1 MASLVGR
8 VLGSGRYEII
18 ELYGKGAFAE
28 VYRGRQLNLN
38 RDVAI
43 KVLNEDSSRDDSLVK
58 RFHNEAAAVARFDHP
73 NIIKIFDHGE
83 EEHIHYYVMNFLPR
97 TLRSLFHPNRPLPL
111 EIVLQVAGQLAAA
124 LAYAQTIVN
133 NFVHRDIKPE
143 NVMLDQSH
151 NAVLSDFGLVRGD
164 EISRLTVGDNVIGT
178 PTYMSPEQIR
188 GKTLDPRSDLYA
200 LGVLLYECATG
211 APPFKGD
218 LMAVCHQHV
227 SEPPAAPRSLN
238 PDLPPEVEALIL
250 KLLEKAP
257 EKRYQSAAE
266 VLASLADLPGD
277 LLGKNINIYSLPTMP
292 VTRKPQTGSNP
303 PQIPPPPSR
312 SSIPT
317 SPAKPRTGNKLF
329 PVYVFVGISALALSV
344 ALFNY
349 FRQPNDSQPAAQTQ
363 VEPPGSAVSTTL
375 PGALEAAAGSINIES
390 TPPGATIYWN
400 GIQQNHTTPA
410 RFDSLKPSRYA
421 VRLTLPGHEAWSGFV
436 TIQQDCTAL
445 LQATLTPSPIP
456 SPPVV
461 TKVSISIITRPPG
474 EIILDGESLG
484 VPINGPRTA
493 LVTPGQHDLQI
504 RLAPYP
510 TVKRDIFV
518 KEGAGQAFVIDL
530 FGEISVQAFDE
541 AGDPLF
547 GAVFL
552 DNVQTPWK
560 SDGSRHKIIAGEYRV
575 TVKSFGYEMSKSP
588 KKIIVTGG
596 DYRPIVV
603 QMRKE

>member
-38 RDVAI
+38 RDVAV

-111 EIVLQVAGQLAAA
+111 EIVLQVASQLAAA

-227 SEPPAAPRSLN
+227 SEPPVAPRSLN
-238 PDLPPEVEALIL
+238 PDLSPEVDALIL

-266 VLASLADLPGD
+266 VLAALADLPGD
-277 LLGKNINIYSLPTMP
+277 LLGKHGNIYSLPTMP
-292 VTRKPQTGSNP
+292 VTRKPQTSSTP
-303 PQIPPPPSR
+303 PQGSTPPSR
-312 SSIPT
+312 SSLPT

-349 FRQPNDSQPAAQTQ
+349 FRQPGAQPRSAQAQLESPRSTPTST
-363 VEPPGSAVSTTL
+363 VPPLA
-375 PGALEAAAGSINIES
+375 PALGSINIES
-390 TPPGATIYWN
+390 TPPGAAIYWN
-400 GIQQNHTTPA
+400 GIQQKHVTPA

-421 VRLTLPGHEAWSGFV
+421 VRLTLPGYEAWNGFV
-436 TIQQDCTAL
+436 TIQQDCTASV
-445 LQATLTPSPIP
+445 QATLAPSP
-456 SPPVV
+456 SPATPAV
-461 TKVSISIITRPPG
+461 TKVSISIVTRPPG
-474 EIILDGESLG
+474 EIILDGKSLG
-484 VPINGPRTA
+484 APLSGARTA
-493 LVTPGQHDLQI
+493 LVTPGRHDLQI
-504 RLAPYP
+504 RLESYP
-510 TVKRDIFV
+510 TVKRDLWV
-518 KEGAGQAFVIDL
+518 KEGSDQSFVIDL

-541 AGDPLF
+541 IGDPLF

-552 DNVQTPWK
+552 DNVQTSWK
-560 SDGSRHKIIAGEYRV
+560 SDGSRHKLIAGEYRV
-575 TVKSFGYEMSKSP
+575 TVKSFGYEMIESP

>member
-43 KVLNEDSSRDDSLVK
+43 KILNEASSRDDSLVK

-124 LAYAQTIVN
+124 LAYAQTVVS
-133 NFVHRDIKPE
+133 NFVHRDLKPE

-188 GKTLDPRSDLYA
+188 GKALDPRSDLYA

-227 SEPPAAPRSLN
+227 NEPPAAPRSLN
-238 PDLPPEVEALIL
+238 PDLPPEVDTLIL

-257 EKRYQSAAE
+257 EKRYQSATG
-266 VLASLADLPGD
+266 VLAALAALPGD
-277 LLGKNINIYSLPTMP
+277 FLGKTINIYSLPTMS
-292 VTRKPQTGSNP
+292 VTRKPQTGASP
-303 PQIPPPPSR
+303 PQIPSTPSR
-312 SSIPT
+312 SAIPT
-317 SPAKPRTGNKLF
+317 SPAKPRSGNKLL
-329 PVYVFVGISALALSV
+329 PVYAFVGISAV
-344 ALFNY
+344 ALTIALFSY
-349 FRQPNDSQPAAQTQ
+349 FREQTGSQRAAPSQGESSGLAATTMLPPSLAPAM
-363 VEPPGSAVSTTL
+363 
-375 PGALEAAAGSINIES
+375 GSINIES
-390 TPPGATIYWN
+390 TPPGATIHWN
-400 GIQQNHTTPA
+400 GIQQKLTTPA

-421 VRLTLPGHEAWSGFV
+421 VRLTLPGYQAWNGFV
-436 TIQQDCTAL
+436 TIQPDCTAF
-445 LQATLTPSPIP
+445 LQATLTPRP
-456 SPPVV
+456 SFSTPVE
-461 TKVSISIITRPPG
+461 TKVAISIRTRPPG
-474 EIILDGESLG
+474 EIILDGKSLG
-484 VPINGPRTA
+484 APMSGTRTA
-493 LVTPGQHDLQI
+493 LVTPGRHDLQI

-510 TVKRDIFV
+510 TVKRELLV
-518 KEGAGQAFVIDL
+518 KEGSGQTFVIDL

-552 DNVQTPWK
+552 DNVQTAWK
-560 SDGSRHKIIAGEYRV
+560 SDGSRHQVIAGEYRV
-575 TVKSFGYEMSKSP
+575 TVKSFGYEMVDSS

-596 DYRPIVV
+596 DHQSIVV